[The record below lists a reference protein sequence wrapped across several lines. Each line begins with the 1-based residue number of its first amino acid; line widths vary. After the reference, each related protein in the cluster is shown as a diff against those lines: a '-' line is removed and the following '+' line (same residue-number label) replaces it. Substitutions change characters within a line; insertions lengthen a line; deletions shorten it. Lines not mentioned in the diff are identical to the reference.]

1 MLKKLRGKNDKFYDW
16 FSLYEERK
24 RGDFMNKYI
33 VAVYHYFNGYQEFTI
48 EAENKADAIENL
60 KAKIK
65 ISGSGNYNIND
76 IKVIK
81 KLRKN

>member
-1 MLKKLRGKNDKFYDW
+1 MISYHFMIR
-16 FSLYEERK
+16 E
-24 RGDFMNKYI
+24 RGDFMNRYI
-33 VAVYHYFNGYQEFTI
+33 VAIYHYFSGYQEFTV

-60 KAKIK
+60 KAEIK

-81 KLRKN
+81 KLRG